1 MSTVSLGRVSIV
13 PRGEYDPT
21 ATYERMDAVT
31 YRGSSYL
38 ALRTVRGVEPSPG
51 DDYMLLAA
59 SGSGGVPAVSASD
72 NGKFLRVVDG
82 AWVAT
87 AVPSAEEEKF

>member
-21 ATYERMDAVT
+21 ATYDRLDALT

-38 ALRTVRGVEPSPG
+38 ALRTVRGVEPSGG

-59 SGSGGVPAVSASD
+59 AGDSDLPQVIAAD
-72 NGKFLRVVDG
+72 NGKILQVVDG
-82 AWVAT
+82 AWA
-87 AVPSAEEEKF
+87 AASVPSAEEAVF